1 MNEQEAQ
8 TLYERA
14 KAALDTENHE
24 KASKGNWCRTCRRL
38 WPCPM
43 EKLAQAIKTL
53 DEK

>member
-1 MNEQEAQ
+1 MNEQEAA

-14 KAALDTENHE
+14 KQALDRENH
-24 KASKGNWCRTCRRL
+24 ARSPRGNWCKTCRRI